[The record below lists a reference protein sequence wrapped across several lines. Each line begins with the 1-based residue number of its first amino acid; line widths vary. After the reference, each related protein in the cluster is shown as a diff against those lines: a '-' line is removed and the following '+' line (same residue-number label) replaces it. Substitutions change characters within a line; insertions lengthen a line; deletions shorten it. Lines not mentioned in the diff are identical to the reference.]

1 MFVNFFHPLRHD
13 TTRRNCKQNKTTS
26 YNAGYLTRMELQTT
40 IEELTYQE
48 FDLSHI
54 EVLYTEFDNDENGK
68 IDFPEFKT
76 MISYLVEHQK
86 DDNAVSKTQ

>member
-1 MFVNFFHPLRHD
+1 MFVTFFHPFA
-13 TTRRNCKQNKTTS
+13 TRRNCKQNKTIS
-26 YNAGYLTRMELQTT
+26 CNAGYLTRMELQTT

-54 EVLYTEFDNDENGK
+54 EVLYTEFDNDGNGK

-76 MISYLVEHQK
+76 MISYLGDHQK
-86 DDNAVSKTQ
+86 NEHAVRKTQ